1 MKTQKGAHAYSSLFA
16 CLYDEPEGLGNMH
29 GYHYSVF
36 RAVTHFD
43 EAGETRRNCNLL
55 HHFAVIWDDDHDTR
69 IISVIEQLHI
79 ANLLR
84 TIAFIGEHKG
94 EVNVLFA
101 PRFASAVPP
110 QQHDYCRKAIT
121 DIIAKPIHRDAWT
134 TQFGHFIPAKQS
146 ATDTANLLGMPPEV
160 EYTYLSHIHNMWG
173 LGVRMFEASDSASTP
188 EHDGLTLFMP
198 PPPPVPT
205 VPAH

>member
-1 MKTQKGAHAYSSLFA
+1 MKTQKGARVYSSLFA
-16 CLYDEPEGLGNMH
+16 CLYDEPEGLGNMC

-36 RAVTHFD
+36 RAVTHFN
-43 EAGETRRNCNLL
+43 EAGQLQPNGNLL

-69 IISVIEQLHI
+69 IISVVEQLYV

-101 PRFASAVPP
+101 PGFAFGVPP
-110 QQHDYCRKAIT
+110 QQHESYRKAIANV
-121 DIIAKPIHRDAWT
+121 IEKPIHRDAWT
-134 TQFGHFIPAKQS
+134 TQFGHFIPAKQAS
-146 ATDTANLLGMPPEV
+146 TDTANLLGMPPEV
-160 EYTYLSHIHNMWG
+160 GYTYLSHIHNMWG
-173 LGVRMFEASDSASTP
+173 LGVRMFEASDSAWEP
-188 EHDGLTLFMP
+188 KHEGPLFMP